1 MSPIRRSAEGT
12 PADASPSAPKP
23 RVLLADDNGAT
34 RLIARALLARAGC
47 TVTESKDG
55 EQVLELVRAGH
66 EFDLAIFDLNMPV
79 IGGRTLLRT
88 MRAEQLLLSMP
99 VMILTASSDGD
110 LEREL
115 RAEGIDDF
123 LLKPFDPDDFIERV
137 RATLLRSAA

>member
-1 MSPIRRSAEGT
+1 MSPIRRIGNGAPNS
-12 PADASPSAPKP
+12 DAPVAAQP

-34 RLIARALLARAGC
+34 RLIASALLAKAGC
-47 TVTESKDG
+47 KVTETRDG

-66 EFDLAIFDLNMPV
+66 EFDLAVFDLNMPV

-99 VMILTASSDGD
+99 VMILTASSDVD

-115 RAEGIDDF
+115 RDEGVDDF
-123 LLKPFDPDDFIERV
+123 LLKPFDPDDFVERV
-137 RATLLRSAA
+137 RATLLRAAA